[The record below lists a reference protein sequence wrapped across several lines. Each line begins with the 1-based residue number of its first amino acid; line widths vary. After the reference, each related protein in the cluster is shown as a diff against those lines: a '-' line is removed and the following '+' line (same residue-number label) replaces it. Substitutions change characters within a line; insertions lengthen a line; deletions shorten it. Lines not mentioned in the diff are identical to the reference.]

1 MAKKT
6 ELELAIKIAGQIDP
20 SLYKAIG
27 NAQGKISSLAL
38 GLQNT
43 AKVIGRGVVA
53 AAGLAATGFAS
64 AIKEAVERVRE
75 RGKEDV
81 ESAEELLQNHL
92 SEYEKERI
100 EIEKSDETIDPAVLE
115 RATGR
120 IVERICT
127 VDAFGA

>member
-1 MAKKT
+1 MQIEVIDDILSVEERADKIIEDAQKK
-6 ELELAIKIAGQIDP
+6 ARDM
-20 SLYKAIG
+20 
-27 NAQGKISSLAL
+27 ISSAHD
-38 GLQNT
+38 
-43 AKVIGRGVVA
+43 KA
-53 AAGLAATGFAS
+53 AAT
-64 AIKEAVERVRE
+64 IKEAVERVRE

-92 SEYEKERI
+92 SESEKERI
-100 EIEKSDETIDPAVLE
+100 ESEKSDETIDPAVLE

>member
-1 MAKKT
+1 MQIEVIDDILSVEERADKIIEDAQKK
-6 ELELAIKIAGQIDP
+6 ARDM
-20 SLYKAIG
+20 
-27 NAQGKISSLAL
+27 ISSAHD
-38 GLQNT
+38 
-43 AKVIGRGVVA
+43 KA
-53 AAGLAATGFAS
+53 AATN
-64 AIKEAVERVRE
+64 KEAVERVRE
-75 RGKEDV
+75 RGKDDV
-81 ESAEELLQNHL
+81 ESAEELLQIHL

>member
-1 MAKKT
+1 MIEHRYKVYLLECIMQIEVIDDILSVEERADKIIEDAQKK
-6 ELELAIKIAGQIDP
+6 AR
-20 SLYKAIG
+20 
-27 NAQGKISSLAL
+27 NMISSAHD
-38 GLQNT
+38 
-43 AKVIGRGVVA
+43 KA
-53 AAGLAATGFAS
+53 AAT
-64 AIKEAVERVRE
+64 IKEAVERVRE